1 MSQPGYPTHPLSV
14 PLHYKSVVLLQDLPS
29 PASNLGP
36 CRWFRHCSGLL
47 VSVLSLRHHCDC
59 SVATDR
65 LVSHWCS
72 GWGACQRK
80 ATTGRIYHQHWA
92 TIQYSP
98 SLSVSMSGVSMQT
111 ERSTLFSGVHVYSG
125 VVDIIIR
132 RVVCIKEMLSYVNN
146 SEKLSPSQATSA
158 ECCFI
163 IRMST
168 DGESYVKIRYPSQ
181 SSQSYWRFNE
191 F

>member
-1 MSQPGYPTHPLSV
+1 MTELQIFDSLMSQPGYPTHPLSV

-98 SLSVSMSGVSMQT
+98 SLSVSMSSVSMST
-111 ERSTLFSGVHVYSG
+111 ERSTLFSRCT
-125 VVDIIIR
+125 VVLLTLSQGEWLVLR
-132 RVVCIKEMLSYVNN
+132 RLS
-146 SEKLSPSQATSA
+146 L
-158 ECCFI
+158 
-163 IRMST
+163 M
-168 DGESYVKIRYPSQ
+168 
-181 SSQSYWRFNE
+181 
-191 F
+191 

>member
-1 MSQPGYPTHPLSV
+1 M
-14 PLHYKSVVLLQDLPS
+14 
-29 PASNLGP
+29 
-36 CRWFRHCSGLL
+36 
-47 VSVLSLRHHCDC
+47 
-59 SVATDR
+59 
-65 LVSHWCS
+65 
-72 GWGACQRK
+72 
-80 ATTGRIYHQHWA
+80 
-92 TIQYSP
+92 
-98 SLSVSMSGVSMQT
+98 
-111 ERSTLFSGVHVYSG
+111 YSG